1 MINQKIKNEEA
12 IDNPEH
18 RKLLRK
24 AAADGMVLLKN
35 DDMLPLKKDIKKL
48 AIIGPNAKEAQ
59 IIGGGSASLKPHYQV
74 HPLEAIQARIGPKTE
89 ILYSKGCHTHKYL
102 PKINEKLMG
111 SSDGFLV
118 EYFDGEN
125 FEENLLF
132 KENLR
137 GSKFWVFEGFAK
149 EIIGKE
155 ERSKTSVKFSCAYT
169 PDISGEHAF
178 EIFGIGQ
185 CRMLID
191 DVELIDNWNNIEPG
205 EAFFT
210 FGSASRKGFANFE
223 KGKTYKVEVQ
233 YYFEGNFPA
242 LYIGCQPPDKI
253 DLFSEAMD
261 AASEADAVILIVG
274 TNSDWETEGNDRAD
288 LNLPT
293 NQNALIDAVL
303 NTNKNTA
310 LIINTGSPV
319 NIPWSNKAKAILQ
332 TWFAG
337 QEFGNALFDILS
349 GEINPSGKLPTSFPV
364 RIEDTPAFKS
374 YPGKNLQMNYDEK
387 LLIGYRWY
395 EKQSI
400 QPLFCFGHGLSY
412 TKFKYKNLEINIED
426 NKEVS
431 CKFSIK
437 NTGEISGAEIAQCY
451 LRYTKNLE
459 NEPNKTLQGFCKVN
473 IDAHDEKNVE
483 IRLTQRNFSYWSID
497 TKSWQIRDGSY
508 EILIGSSVE
517 NIYLKS
523 SIKLEKVLEVL

>member
-1 MINQKIKNEEA
+1 
-12 IDNPEH
+12 
-18 RKLLRK
+18 
-24 AAADGMVLLKN
+24 
-35 DDMLPLKKDIKKL
+35 
-48 AIIGPNAKEAQ
+48 
-59 IIGGGSASLKPHYQV
+59 
-74 HPLEAIQARIGPKTE
+74 
-89 ILYSKGCHTHKYL
+89 
-102 PKINEKLMG
+102 
-111 SSDGFLV
+111 
-118 EYFDGEN
+118 
-125 FEENLLF
+125 
-132 KENLR
+132 
-137 GSKFWVFEGFAK
+137 
-149 EIIGKE
+149 
-155 ERSKTSVKFSCAYT
+155 
-169 PDISGEHAF
+169 
-178 EIFGIGQ
+178 
-185 CRMLID
+185 MLID

-261 AASEADAVILIVG
+261 VASEADAVILIVG

-374 YPGKNLQMNYDEK
+374 YPGKDLQMNYHEK
-387 LLIGYRWY
+387 LLVGYRWY

-400 QPLFCFGHGLSY
+400 HPLFCFGHGLSY

-459 NEPNKTLQGFCKVN
+459 NEPSKTLQGFCKVN
-473 IDAHDEKNVE
+473 IDANDEKNVE

-517 NIYLKS
+517 NIHLKS

>member
-1 MINQKIKNEEA
+1 
-12 IDNPEH
+12 
-18 RKLLRK
+18 
-24 AAADGMVLLKN
+24 
-35 DDMLPLKKDIKKL
+35 
-48 AIIGPNAKEAQ
+48 
-59 IIGGGSASLKPHYQV
+59 
-74 HPLEAIQARIGPKTE
+74 
-89 ILYSKGCHTHKYL
+89 
-102 PKINEKLMG
+102 
-111 SSDGFLV
+111 
-118 EYFDGEN
+118 
-125 FEENLLF
+125 
-132 KENLR
+132 
-137 GSKFWVFEGFAK
+137 
-149 EIIGKE
+149 
-155 ERSKTSVKFSCAYT
+155 
-169 PDISGEHAF
+169 
-178 EIFGIGQ
+178 
-185 CRMLID
+185 
-191 DVELIDNWNNIEPG
+191 
-205 EAFFT
+205 
-210 FGSASRKGFANFE
+210 
-223 KGKTYKVEVQ
+223 
-233 YYFEGNFPA
+233 
-242 LYIGCQPPDKI
+242 
-253 DLFSEAMD
+253 MD

-274 TNSDWETEGNDRAD
+274 TNSDWETEGNDRGD

-319 NIPWSNKAKAILQ
+319 NIPWSSKAKAILQ

-349 GEINPSGKLPTSFPV
+349 GEINPSGKLPTSFPM

-431 CKFSIK
+431 CKFSIE

-523 SIKLEKVLEVL
+523 SIKLEKVLDVL